1 MRGVRGLGQIVKLG
15 LARIHQHVIAV
26 IVAVPAEI
34 DAALGNRGLT
44 GRGDVLDGQHRVTL
58 GGRFVGPRGHH
69 AIAVGVLELEV
80 DPVLGLFREAG
91 RIQLP
96 G

>member
-1 MRGVRGLGQIVKLG
+1 MRDVRGLRQVIQLG
-15 LARIHQHVIAV
+15 LAGIHQRVIAV

-34 DAALGNRGLT
+34 DASLAYWGLT
-44 GRGDVLDGQHRVTL
+44 SRGDVLDGQYRVTL
-58 GGRFVGPRGHH
+58 GGRFVGPRGDHPV
-69 AIAVGVLELEV
+69 AVGVLELEV
-80 DPVLGLFREAG
+80 DPVLGLFREAR